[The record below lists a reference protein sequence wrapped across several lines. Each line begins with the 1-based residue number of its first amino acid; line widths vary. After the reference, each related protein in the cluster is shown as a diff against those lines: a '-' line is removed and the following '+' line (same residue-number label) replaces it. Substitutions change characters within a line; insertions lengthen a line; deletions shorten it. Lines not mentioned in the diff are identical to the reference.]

1 MRKSTNHKNKIRPS
15 SKKTQRHRRR
25 NVRKTSK
32 RVYINLGGN
41 KRVTMKHAKASAIS
55 REKRGSDRALSYRY
69 SLQRAIAGGSKKIHT
84 SNKRNKHIKGGSVNG
99 PIGYGWNGGDV
110 GSWPGVQSSLGVNTN
125 GATMSNHFSLSPD
138 GIVVGGIDPAR
149 STSDDMIMKV
159 PMNGGKQNK
168 RVTKRKARQHGG
180 FFQEIINIGRGAQA
194 GVNGGY
200 FNLIG
205 KQQPISQNPYP
216 TQNQLLSTPSNT
228 INTSHQIPDI
238 RNIYVEANNSAA
250 KM

>member
-1 MRKSTNHKNKIRPS
+1 MRKSTNRKNKTRSS
-15 SKKTQRHRRR
+15 SKKTQRRVKK
-25 NVRKTSK
+25 NMRKNIKHIT
-32 RVYINLGGN
+32 I
-41 KRVTMKHAKASAIS
+41 KHAKASAIS

-69 SLQRAIAGGSKKIHT
+69 SAERAIGGGSKKRHN

-99 PIGYGWNGGDV
+99 PIGYGWNGGDA
-110 GSWPGVQSSLGVNTN
+110 GSWPGVQGSLGMNTN

-159 PMNGGKQNK
+159 VHMNGGKQNK
-168 RVTKRKARQHGG
+168 RVKHRKSRQRGG
-180 FFQEIINIGRGAQA
+180 FFQEIINLGRGAQA

-200 FNLIG
+200 FNLTG

-216 TQNQLLSTPSNT
+216 TQNQLLSTTSNSV
-228 INTSHQIPDI
+228 NTSHQIPDI
-238 RNIYVEANNSAA
+238 RNIYVDANNSAA